1 MDILHFLLSVTFV
14 SWVFDEKKRKTH
26 QETKGRNRWKKMR
39 CQLPKDNERQ
49 WEVDIGSSF
58 ISGQRKNT
66 NKPTKRDVG
75 VGCILPLS
83 SANEKKEDPEGE
95 NEERQA
101 IKEANRERPKTSRA
115 ERTQDRPLY
124 LFI

>member
-49 WEVDIGSSF
+49 WEVDFASLTRGLMGLSLMD
-58 ISGQRKNT
+58 SGR
-66 NKPTKRDVG
+66 
-75 VGCILPLS
+75 ILINQP
-83 SANEKKEDPEGE
+83 KEM
-95 NEERQA
+95 
-101 IKEANRERPKTSRA
+101 
-115 ERTQDRPLY
+115 
-124 LFI
+124 